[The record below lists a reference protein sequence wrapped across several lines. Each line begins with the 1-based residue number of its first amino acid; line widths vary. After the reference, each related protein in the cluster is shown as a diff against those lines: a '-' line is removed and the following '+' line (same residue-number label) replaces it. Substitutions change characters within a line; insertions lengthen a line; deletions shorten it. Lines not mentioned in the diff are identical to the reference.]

1 LGFTWQAIAVLILL
15 VLTNILLVT
24 IISQTSEVAG
34 KQCIDNSVNNETA
47 FSCRFNESNGITPSL
62 PEITDKF
69 KGPNNGEDDS
79 VSHANSDHRDLPDG
93 GYSKNHTPFILP
105 FP

>member
-1 LGFTWQAIAVLILL
+1 MGFTCQAIAVPILL
-15 VLTNILLVT
+15 VLTNISIVT

-47 FSCRFNESNGITPSL
+47 FSCRFDESDGITPSL

-69 KGPNNGEDDS
+69 KGTNNGGDDS
-79 VSHANSDHRDLPDG
+79 VSHTNSAHRDFPDG
-93 GYSKNHTPFILP
+93 GYSENHTPFILP